1 MIIINFLV
9 KSIIDFY
16 IILIIIRIWIQWTK
30 CDFYNSFYQL
40 IDKITYPLI
49 KIIKYLM
56 PNYVN
61 TCFFIISIFLAIVKF
76 PIIIFFETNLI
87 KIKTIYIVIGIIT
100 LLKIFGNLL
109 FWILIL
115 RLLLIKL
122 KQDKNIMNEVIYMLS
137 ESLIFLIKKIFP
149 STYSIDLSFL
159 ILISFLFAL
168 NYLGIYLL
176 PGVWYRI

>member
-9 KSIIDFY
+9 KSILDFY

-49 KIIKYLM
+49 KITKYFM

-61 TCFFIISIFLAIVKF
+61 TCFFIISIFFSIIKF

-87 KIKTIYIVIGIIT
+87 KIKIIYIFIGIVT
-100 LLKIFGNLL
+100 LLKTFGNLL

-115 RLLLIKL
+115 RFILIKL

-137 ESLIFLIKKIFP
+137 ESIILIIKKIFHT
-149 STYSIDLSFL
+149 TYSINISLF
-159 ILISFLFAL
+159 ILISILFSF

-176 PGVWYRI
+176 PGIWYKI

>member
-61 TCFFIISIFLAIVKF
+61 TCFFIISIFFATIKF
-76 PIIIFFETNLI
+76 PIIIFLETNLI
-87 KIKTIYIVIGIIT
+87 KIKIIYIFIGIIT
-100 LLKIFGNLL
+100 LLKTFGNLL

-122 KQDKNIMNEVIYMLS
+122 KQDKNVMNEVIYMLS
-137 ESLIFLIKKIFP
+137 ETIIFLIKKIFP
-149 STYSIDLSFL
+149 STYSIDLSL
-159 ILISFLFAL
+159 YILISFLFSL

-176 PGVWYRI
+176 PGVWCRI

>member
-1 MIIINFLV
+1 MIIMNFLL

-16 IILIIIRIWIQWTK
+16 IILIIMRIWIQWTK

-49 KIIKYLM
+49 KIIKYLI

-61 TCFFIISIFLAIVKF
+61 TCFFIISIFLSIIKF
-76 PIIIFFETNLI
+76 PIIILIETNIVKI
-87 KIKTIYIVIGIIT
+87 KIIYIFIGIIT

-115 RLLLIKL
+115 RLLLNKIKT
-122 KQDKNIMNEVIYMLS
+122 DNNIMNEIIYMLS

-149 STYSIDLSFL
+149 SSYKTD
-159 ILISFLFAL
+159 FLFYVLIFFLFLL

-176 PGVWYRI
+176 PGIWYRI

>member
-40 IDKITYPLI
+40 TDKITYPLI
-49 KIIKYLM
+49 KIIKYLI

-61 TCFFIISIFLAIVKF
+61 TCLFIISIFLAIIKF
-76 PIIIFFETNLI
+76 PIIIFFETKLLKLKI
-87 KIKTIYIVIGIIT
+87 IYLFIGMITLIKTI
-100 LLKIFGNLL
+100 GNLV
-109 FWILIL
+109 FWILVL
-115 RLLLIKL
+115 RLLLIKF
-122 KQDKNIMNEVIYMLS
+122 KKDKSIINEVIYMLS
-137 ESLIFLIKKIFP
+137 ESLIFLIKKILP
-149 STYSIDLSFL
+149 YSYTINFL
-159 ILISFLFAL
+159 FYLLISFLFSL

-176 PGVWYRI
+176 PGIWYRI